1 MEKSASSQM
10 NPEDIENP
18 GSHVKSYIE
27 QFTALKKLVERSD
40 REIQYW
46 KNQKSKLLES
56 NSSIGMN
63 FDKLMQNVSY
73 MEDKISEN
81 TRIYITKKQELKDLQ
96 IARTNML
103 YKQWNNCLLETGRY
117 ADSFCQW
124 MTNYSRDYL
133 TKEISSHQEECEKVR
148 TELEILKQEVEN
160 MKTECNADYT
170 EANMD
175 DHDNL
180 SNLNSAISDMKS
192 SNNNLIKHIKMEEDE
207 LNKIQNKIKQ
217 CKVKLNRN

>member
-1 MEKSASSQM
+1 MHYDIYTVGTYSVGNSFFVYVMSIHVFPTMPSPTVYGLIFSLLFNGLLDGAVIPSLLKLKRKQQTLPATVWHQGCLSSYT
-10 NPEDIENP
+10 
-18 GSHVKSYIE
+18 S
-27 QFTALKKLVERSD
+27 
-40 REIQYW
+40 
-46 KNQKSKLLES
+46 
-56 NSSIGMN
+56 
-63 FDKLMQNVSY
+63 
-73 MEDKISEN
+73 
-81 TRIYITKKQELKDLQ
+81 
-96 IARTNML
+96 
-103 YKQWNNCLLETGRY
+103 
-117 ADSFCQW
+117 
-124 MTNYSRDYL
+124 SRDYL